1 MKKILI
7 TGGAGFV
14 GRRFVKYFLEKK
26 NKVLVVDNISKY
38 TGGIHPK
45 KWPMFKPF
53 DYKNFRF
60 IKEDCRKWF
69 LKNKDN
75 DFDYVLHLAAVVGG
89 RNVIEGNPL
98 LVADD
103 LSIDSHY
110 WQWAA
115 IAKPKKT
122 LCFSSSAC
130 YPINLQK
137 KGSYRLL
144 KENDVDFNSAIRAPD
159 LSYGW
164 SKLTCEYLA
173 RIAYEKHNLKSICY
187 RPFSGY
193 GEDQDLA
200 YPFPSICK
208 RIINNQNSKILRVWG
223 SGHQMRDFIHIDDCV
238 NAVIKTMDKINNG
251 DALNLSTGKLTSFI
265 DFTKIAC
272 KIIGFNPKVIG
283 IKKTPEGVFARGGD
297 TTKQKKLGIRHKIS
311 LEEGIKRSF
320 KYFLNKKELMVV

>member
-1 MKKILI
+1 MYYLKIYEKNLNYRW
-7 TGGAGFV
+7 
-14 GRRFVKYFLEKK
+14 RRFCRQKIYKIFFRKK
-26 NKVLVVDNISKY
+26 NTVLVVDNISKY

-60 IKEDCRKWF
+60 IKEDCRNWF

-130 YPINLQK
+130 YPINLK
-137 KGSYRLL
+137 
-144 KENDVDFNSAIRAPD
+144 
-159 LSYGW
+159 
-164 SKLTCEYLA
+164 
-173 RIAYEKHNLKSICY
+173 
-187 RPFSGY
+187 
-193 GEDQDLA
+193 
-200 YPFPSICK
+200 
-208 RIINNQNSKILRVWG
+208 
-223 SGHQMRDFIHIDDCV
+223 
-238 NAVIKTMDKINNG
+238 
-251 DALNLSTGKLTSFI
+251 
-265 DFTKIAC
+265 
-272 KIIGFNPKVIG
+272 
-283 IKKTPEGVFARGGD
+283 
-297 TTKQKKLGIRHKIS
+297 
-311 LEEGIKRSF
+311 
-320 KYFLNKKELMVV
+320 KKEITDCLKKMM